1 MGKIIEAAISQR
13 IATAAEEQGLL
24 PKLQMGNRPQRS
36 TELAVKVA
44 VDVTHTAWRQKA
56 VTSLLQLDIKGA
68 FDRVNHTR
76 LLDTL
81 QQQGFPL
88 WTIRWV
94 KSFLTNR
101 TASLHFD
108 GETAAPRRLT
118 AGDPQGSPLSPILF
132 LLYTASL
139 YTQL

>member
-13 IATAAEEQGLL
+13 IALL
-24 PKLQMGNRPQRS
+24 PELQMGNRPQRS

-81 QQQGFPL
+81 
-88 WTIRWV
+88 
-94 KSFLTNR
+94 
-101 TASLHFD
+101 
-108 GETAAPRRLT
+108 
-118 AGDPQGSPLSPILF
+118 
-132 LLYTASL
+132 
-139 YTQL
+139 